1 MFEPKVLTFKLKLR
15 ILKIFLLN
23 FKILLGL
30 KINLFELKG

>member
-15 ILKIFLLN
+15 ILKIFLLT
-23 FKILLGL
+23 FRILLGP